1 MMMMMGLLP
10 KNNPPY
16 KPSAQS
22 QSAMSIPSFWQ
33 KKALTMRLT
42 RFITHQTVYPQ
53 FFEAEMLAEPG
64 HQLILS

>member
-1 MMMMMGLLP
+1 MMMMGLLP

-42 RFITHQTVYPQ
+42 RFVVRRTAYPQ
-53 FFEAEMLAEPG
+53 FFEAQMLAEPG
-64 HQLILS
+64 HRHILS